1 MGVCIVNSAVIQ
13 GVEAKRIQV
22 EADVSNG
29 LPVFHM
35 GGYLS
40 GEVREAAERVRTAI
54 RNSGIV
60 LPPKKIIVNL
70 APGSIRK
77 KGTAFDLPIALSIMA
92 ALECKEIGVPNVIA
106 KAKNNRHAT
115 VLKKIGVDTI
125 IFPEKEM
132 GVRLAK
138 NLMSASFT
146 DWIALSPAYSIV
158 ETPMPAKWS
167 GKTLKELDV
176 RRNYEV
182 NVVGIKSGAHV
193 EVNPDPLEVLRKDMV
208 LILVG
213 SNTALEAL

>member
-1 MGVCIVNSAVIQ
+1 MKKQFAVL
-13 GVEAKRIQV
+13 
-22 EADVSNG
+22 G
-29 LPVFHM
+29 LGSF
-35 GGYLS
+35 
-40 GEVREAAERVRTAI
+40 GESIALELQKLGCEVVAVDKDMERV
-54 RNSGIV
+54 NGIADSV
-60 LPPKKIIVNL
+60 SYAMQADIGDPEFV
-70 APGSIRK
+70 
-77 KGTAFDLPIALSIMA
+77 IAEAESLEASIMA